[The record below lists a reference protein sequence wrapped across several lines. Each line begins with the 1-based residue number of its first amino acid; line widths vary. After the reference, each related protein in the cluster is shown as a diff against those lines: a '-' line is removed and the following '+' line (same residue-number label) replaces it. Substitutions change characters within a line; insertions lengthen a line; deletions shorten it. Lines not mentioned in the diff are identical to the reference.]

1 MSRWQNLTAAALV
14 LCLAVSFG
22 SRPGTCWA
30 DEQAGE
36 PEQELPTAQLAI
48 EGKFILGLV
57 LEHERSKLIALGSPE
72 DLKTYWRGSA
82 RPIWP
87 IRFIDL
93 PAEGETV
100 SLIPGRYRWKSVI
113 IYDET
118 KKLRFSADNRRGA
131 GWFNLSPDGTTT
143 LTIGSPLKHSL
154 TVTRVAGTLHMD
166 YELLGKAGEK
176 YLPVPTIERLTSPS
190 IGVPTGKKYL
200 PVPAEPRQRPKA
212 PDFAIYKAGDKIFSG
227 SLRYG

>member
-1 MSRWQNLTAAALV
+1 MSRWQNLTAVALV
-14 LCLAVSFG
+14 LCLVVSFG
-22 SRPGTCWA
+22 SRPDACWA

-57 LEHERSKLIALGSPE
+57 LEYERGKLIALGSSE
-72 DLKTYWRGSA
+72 DLKTYWRGWA
-82 RPIWP
+82 RPKWP
-87 IRFIDL
+87 TRFFDL
-93 PAEGETV
+93 PAEGETA
-100 SLIPGRYRWKSVI
+100 SLPPGRYRWNSVI

-143 LTIGSPLKHSL
+143 LTIGAPLKHSL
-154 TVTRVAGTLHMD
+154 TVARVAGTLHLY
-166 YELLGKAGEK
+166 YELLGTAGEK
-176 YLPVPTIERLTSPS
+176 YLPVPTRERLTSPS
-190 IGVPTGKKYL
+190 IDGTTGKKYL

-227 SLRYG
+227 SFRYG